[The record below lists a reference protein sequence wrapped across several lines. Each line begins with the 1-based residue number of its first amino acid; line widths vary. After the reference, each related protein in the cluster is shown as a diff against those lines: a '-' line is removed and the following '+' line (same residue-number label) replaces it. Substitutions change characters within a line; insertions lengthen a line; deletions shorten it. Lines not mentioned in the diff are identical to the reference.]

1 MHTLGLKNYRREPMQ
16 LDELK
21 PEYKQI
27 IREVV
32 VEMFKETVE
41 ENFDDTQ
48 ILMLHEWLQ
57 DIMSKKIDN
66 YKVNVYG
73 VTLQEGL

>member
-1 MHTLGLKNYRREPMQ
+1 MHINETTKHM
-16 LDELK
+16 
-21 PEYKQI
+21 
-27 IREVV
+27 IREIV

-57 DIMSKKIDN
+57 EIMSKKIDN

>member
-1 MHTLGLKNYRREPMQ
+1 MQ
-16 LDELK
+16 INETT
-21 PEYKQI
+21 KQM
-27 IREVV
+27 IREIV

>member
-1 MHTLGLKNYRREPMQ
+1 MQINEPT
-16 LDELK
+16 
-21 PEYKQI
+21 KQM
-27 IREVV
+27 IREIV

-41 ENFDDTQ
+41 QNFDDTQ

>member
-1 MHTLGLKNYRREPMQ
+1 MHINETT
-16 LDELK
+16 
-21 PEYKQI
+21 KQM
-27 IREVV
+27 IREIV

-41 ENFDDTQ
+41 DNFDDTQ

-57 DIMSKKIDN
+57 EIMSKKIDN

>member
-1 MHTLGLKNYRREPMQ
+1 MQINEPT
-16 LDELK
+16 
-21 PEYKQI
+21 KQM
-27 IREVV
+27 IREIV

>member
-1 MHTLGLKNYRREPMQ
+1 MHIN
-16 LDELK
+16 ELTK
-21 PEYKQI
+21 HM
-27 IREVV
+27 IREIV

-57 DIMSKKIDN
+57 EIMSKKIDN

>member
-1 MHTLGLKNYRREPMQ
+1 MHINETT
-16 LDELK
+16 
-21 PEYKQI
+21 KQM
-27 IREVV
+27 IREIV

-48 ILMLHEWLQ
+48 ILMLYEWLQ
-57 DIMSKKIDN
+57 EIMSKKIDN

>member
-1 MHTLGLKNYRREPMQ
+1 MQ
-16 LDELK
+16 IDELK

>member
-1 MHTLGLKNYRREPMQ
+1 MHINETT
-16 LDELK
+16 
-21 PEYKQI
+21 KQM
-27 IREVV
+27 IREIV

-48 ILMLHEWLQ
+48 ILMLYEWLQ

>member
-1 MHTLGLKNYRREPMQ
+1 MHINETT
-16 LDELK
+16 
-21 PEYKQI
+21 KQM
-27 IREVV
+27 IREIV

-41 ENFDDTQ
+41 ENFNDTQ

-57 DIMSKKIDN
+57 EIMSKKIDN

>member
-1 MHTLGLKNYRREPMQ
+1 MHINETT
-16 LDELK
+16 
-21 PEYKQI
+21 KQM
-27 IREVV
+27 IREIV

-41 ENFDDTQ
+41 ENFDDKE

-57 DIMSKKIDN
+57 DIMSNKIDK

-73 VTLQEGL
+73 VTLQEEY

>member
-1 MHTLGLKNYRREPMQ
+1 MHINETT
-16 LDELK
+16 
-21 PEYKQI
+21 KQM
-27 IREVV
+27 IREIV

-57 DIMSKKIDN
+57 DIMSKKIDK
-66 YKVNVYG
+66 YEVKVYG
-73 VTLQEGL
+73 VTLQEGY

>member
-1 MHTLGLKNYRREPMQ
+1 MHINETT
-16 LDELK
+16 
-21 PEYKQI
+21 KQM
-27 IREVV
+27 IREIV

-57 DIMSKKIDN
+57 EIMSRKIDN